1 MSYSA
6 HLLPGQ
12 VGGEDMEVM
21 RIQEKL
27 ASSRRCSRPR
37 SRLQSKL
44 SGDAVTRI
52 LVDLRAEIIRVLP
65 ETSISTLQSEK
76 SRPSTKRGG
85 I

>member
-21 RIQEKL
+21 RIQEKS
-27 ASSRRCSRPR
+27 ASSRRCSRPC

-76 SRPSTKRGG
+76 SRPPTKRGE

>member
-1 MSYSA
+1 
-6 HLLPGQ
+6 
-12 VGGEDMEVM
+12 M
-21 RIQEKL
+21 RIREKS
-27 ASSRRCSRPR
+27 ASNLRYSRPR

-52 LVDLRAEIIRVLP
+52 LVDLRAEIIHVLP

-85 I
+85 ISNVSQDFFNW

>member
-1 MSYSA
+1 MSCSA

-12 VGGEDMEVM
+12 VEGEDTEVM
-21 RIQEKL
+21 RTQEKS
-27 ASSRRCSRPR
+27 ASSHRCSRPH

-52 LVDLRAEIIRVLP
+52 LVDLRAEIIHVLP